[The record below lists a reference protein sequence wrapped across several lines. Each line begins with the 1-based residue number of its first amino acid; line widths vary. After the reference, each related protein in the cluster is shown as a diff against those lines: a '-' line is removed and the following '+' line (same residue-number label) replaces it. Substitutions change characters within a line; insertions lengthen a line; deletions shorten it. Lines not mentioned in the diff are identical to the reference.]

1 MSRSRKHSPI
11 GGLTTA
17 RSEKKDKIMANQK
30 TRSSIKRELRKALM
44 EDDEEAL
51 DLLSTK
57 SVRDYSN
64 TYDMSKDG
72 TRYYGDLEEEDYR
85 KFMRK

>member
-1 MSRSRKHSPI
+1 
-11 GGLTTA
+11 
-17 RSEKKDKIMANQK
+17 
-30 TRSSIKRELRKALM
+30 M

-57 SVRDYSN
+57 SVKDYSN

-72 TRYYGDLEEEDYR
+72 TRYYGDLEEETYR

>member
-1 MSRSRKHSPI
+1 
-11 GGLTTA
+11 
-17 RSEKKDKIMANQK
+17 
-30 TRSSIKRELRKALM
+30 M

-57 SVRDYSN
+57 SVKDYVN
-64 TYDMSKDG
+64 TYDMAKDG
-72 TRYYGDLEEEDYR
+72 TRYYGDLEEETYR